1 MTFLSKK
8 TVSTGFR
15 KGMEIQM
22 ITAGSKNGKSVWV
35 DIESDEFKP
44 WRETMRPHYAEY
56 RDLETGETY
65 WKKFNRQPN
74 MADIILADHVIRQTE
89 NDTYE
94 YVKNRTTGHL
104 TEVPKEEMAWI
115 ILAARKHKPNRS

>member
-44 WRETMRPHYAEY
+44 WRETNRPHYAEY
-56 RDLETGETY
+56 ADLDTGRTY
-65 WKKFNRQPN
+65 WKKFNRLPPALSQYS
-74 MADIILADHVIRQTE
+74 AYSIIRHNE

-94 YVKNRTTGHL
+94 YVKNRTTGNL

-115 ILAARKHKPNRS
+115 ILAARNI

>member
-1 MTFLSKK
+1 MTFLPKK

-15 KGMEIQM
+15 KGKEVIVM
-22 ITAGSKNGKSVWV
+22 ASGNRKGKSVWV
-35 DIESDEFKP
+35 DIESEGFKP

-56 RDLETGETY
+56 RDTETGDTY
-65 WKKFNRQPN
+65 WKKFNSQPN
-74 MADIILADHVIRQTE
+74 MSDMMLADHVIRQTE
-89 NDTYE
+89 NNTYE

-115 ILAARKHKPNRS
+115 ILAARKF